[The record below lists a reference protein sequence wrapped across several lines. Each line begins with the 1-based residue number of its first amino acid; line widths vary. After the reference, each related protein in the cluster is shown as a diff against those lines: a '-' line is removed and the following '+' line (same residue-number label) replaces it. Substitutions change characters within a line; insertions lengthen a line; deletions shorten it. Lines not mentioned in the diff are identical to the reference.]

1 MTEMVKKQTGVQI
14 NMAMRKT
21 AAKRPVKISSKIKP
35 WLFLLPTILIIVFWM
50 LKPLIQTLMYTLYD
64 WNMLPGTM
72 PEFTGLSNFTELFNA
87 PEFGSAIL
95 NTFYY
100 I

>member
-35 WLFLLPTILIIVFWM
+35 WLFLLPTILIIVF
-50 LKPLIQTLMYTLYD
+50 LDAQTFDPDAYVYPL
-64 WNMLPGTM
+64 
-72 PEFTGLSNFTELFNA
+72 
-87 PEFGSAIL
+87 
-95 NTFYY
+95 
-100 I
+100 